1 MTTGTF
7 ADAAR
12 PSRVLLYCLPS
23 PLSHPAH
30 APTGDIKAANVLVN
44 DSFDCKLSDFGLS
57 STKGRVLGAGRRS
70 AVGTPFWMAPE
81 LLAGESNSEASD
93 VYGLGMLCWECFA
106 RDVPYADHKGKSTR
120 DILLEVRSDETKL
133 RPTISAE
140 MRRSAPTGVVQ
151 LIEDCLLHN
160 PDRRPSLEE
169 IDAAL
174 DRMQSSGGTNRT
186 PLRKADLFDPAANTR
201 RSMLL
206 DRMLPPDV
214 AARLTRGEKVGAL
227 RYEHATIFFCDIVN
241 FTEIGDQLGDPEDVA
256 AMLDRL
262 YSRFDS
268 LVREFGVFKLETIGD
283 CYMVA
288 GGVARE
294 QPRTH
299 AARVAA
305 FALAAIDE
313 AAATL
318 VCERR
323 PELGTLRI
331 RAGAHVGPVVG
342 GLVGSDKLKFSVYG
356 DTVNTASRCESNSE
370 AQTLT
375 TTDAGAAA
383 LREQASVHA
392 RESVVFVCVCVYVRA
407 CVLVYLCA
415 FVCMSLTSRPTRAPS
430 RRRARLCRRRGCCW
444 SARGRSRS
452 RARAIW
458 CSGGCAEVVAAKLTA
473 PTATATAPPTTPE
486 RTWTSWTRWMTP
498 TPRARTTPT
507 VRTAPS
513 RRRGAASSCAT
524 SPSRARREG
533 ERCTAHTRML
543 ARAQQKSRASI
554 V

>member
-12 PSRVLLYCLPS
+12 PSLVLLYCLPS
-23 PLSHPAH
+23 PLSHPVH

-57 STKGRVLGAGRRS
+57 STKGRMLGAARRS

-383 LREQASVHA
+383 LREQASVYA
-392 RESVVFVCVCVYVRA
+392 RESVVCVCVCVCTCLCA
-407 CVLVYLCA
+407 CVLVRFCVYVADIASHACA
-415 FVCMSLTSRPTRAPS
+415 
-430 RRRARLCRRRGCCW
+430 
-444 SARGRSRS
+444 
-452 RARAIW
+452 I
-458 CSGGCAEVVAAKLTA
+458 
-473 PTATATAPPTTPE
+473 
-486 RTWTSWTRWMTP
+486 
-498 TPRARTTPT
+498 
-507 VRTAPS
+507 
-513 RRRGAASSCAT
+513 ASSRTPLQAPWLLLERKGKVEVKGKGNLVLWRVHRGGGSEADSANGDGDGAT
-524 SPSRARREG
+524 DDLLRAHLDELDALDDADAEDKDDTSSSDRALEKKRSSVELRDVAVESPP
-533 ERCTAHTRML
+533 
-543 ARAQQKSRASI
+543 
-554 V
+554 